1 MTARLDELA
10 ARRRTLVAQS
20 DALRDTLALSARSLK
35 STLTFFD
42 IGVAFGRSLGRQP
55 LLLVGIVT
63 ALVVLRPRRIVRGL
77 SVALTAASVFRQ
89 VVRLF
94 TARRPQ
100 RAPRIETVYEDR
112 AN

>member
-10 ARRRTLVAQS
+10 ARRRALVAQS
-20 DALRDTLALSARSLK
+20 DALRDALALSAQSLK

-42 IGVAFGRSLGRQP
+42 IGVAVGRSVRQRP
-55 LLLVGIVT
+55 LLIVGIAA

-77 SVALTAASVFRQ
+77 STALTAASVFLQ

-100 RAPRIETVYEDR
+100 RAPRTGTVYEDR